1 MKFSELRKAMS
12 DFNSK
17 HGVERKVCVKHKED
31 GTLIRMTG
39 RVVIKN
45 SALIREFPIEQRT
58 YEFSNYEKA
67 LTGGALGSSF
77 FAVFKAADDC
87 LRIGRM
93 HDPDF
98 GSAEIVEIVE

>member
-12 DFNSK
+12 DFNLK
-17 HGVERKVCVKHKED
+17 HGVERKVCTKYKED

-45 SALIREFPIEQRT
+45 SALIREFPLENRT

-67 LTGGALGSSF
+67 TTSGDLGYSI
-77 FAVFKAADDC
+77 FAMCKADNDC
-87 LRIGRM
+87 IRIERM
-93 HDPDF
+93 PDSDF
-98 GSAEIVEIVE
+98 ESAEIVEIVE

>member
-1 MKFSELRKAMS
+1 MKFSELRKIMS

-17 HGVERKVCVKHKED
+17 HGVERKVCTKYKKD
-31 GTLIRMTG
+31 GALIRMTG

-67 LTGGALGSSF
+67 LTGGDLGYSI
-77 FAVFKAADDC
+77 FAMCKADNDC
-87 LRIGRM
+87 MRIESM
-93 HDPDF
+93 LDSDF
-98 GSAEIVEIVE
+98 ESAEIVEIVE

>member
-31 GTLIRMTG
+31 GALIRMTG

-67 LTGGALGSSF
+67 LTSGDLGYSI
-77 FAVFKAADDC
+77 FAMCKADNDC
-87 LRIGRM
+87 MRIESM
-93 HDPDF
+93 SDSDF
-98 GSAEIVEIVE
+98 ESAEIVEIVE

>member
-12 DFNSK
+12 DFNLK
-17 HGVERKVCVKHKED
+17 HGVERKVCTKYKED

-45 SALIREFPIEQRT
+45 SALIREFPLENRT

-67 LTGGALGSSF
+67 LTSGDLGYSI
-77 FAVFKAADDC
+77 FAMCKADNDC
-87 LRIGRM
+87 IRIERM
-93 HDPDF
+93 PDSDF
-98 GSAEIVEIVE
+98 ESAEIVEIVE

>member
-17 HGVERKVCVKHKED
+17 HDVERKVCTKYKKD

-45 SALIREFPIEQRT
+45 SALIREFPVENRT

-67 LTGGALGSSF
+67 LTSGDLGYSI
-77 FAVFKAADDC
+77 FAMCKADNDC
-87 LRIGRM
+87 MRIESM
-93 HDPDF
+93 SDSDF
-98 GSAEIVEIVE
+98 ESAEIVEIVE

>member
-1 MKFSELRKAMS
+1 MKYSELRKAMS

-17 HGVERKVCVKHKED
+17 HGVDRKVCVKHKED
-31 GTLIRMTG
+31 GALIRMTG

-67 LTGGALGSSF
+67 LTSGDLGYSI
-77 FAVFKAADDC
+77 FAMCKADNDC
-87 LRIGRM
+87 LRIENM
-93 HDPDF
+93 LDSDF
-98 GSAEIVEIVE
+98 ESAEIVEIVE